1 MRIRPGICPLA
12 RQATNLDKIDPGL
25 EKLCREVRQLAA
37 NIQKDL
43 RSRQPERASQG
54 AALYMY
60 AKGYKS
66 FQAAQL
72 LFRSGLWQDAA
83 SIGRTLLE
91 LGFQARWLNLDP
103 ERRGPL
109 FLRHELRDRLKLL
122 RSLKSSG
129 SKEVQ
134 TKAGA
139 FLEKLASTTDF
150 DKSWRTWWSEESN
163 IERLA
168 KEMGLSPQYDLLY
181 RPLCWF
187 VHSSPFANA
196 YYLREEEG
204 RVLFDCQPAEPALKD
219 RGFAEMLFSSAPI
232 GLLEVLAAVDTVY
245 ELKRQE
251 QFDRIGRTLKSYEEE
266 LQRVA
271 HDRQKASLS
280 RRKSRP

>member
-1 MRIRPGICPLA
+1 MDA
-12 RQATNLDKIDPGL
+12 GL
-25 EKLCREVRQLAA
+25 RKLCREVTLLAA
-37 NIQKDL
+37 NIEKDL
-43 RSRQPERASQG
+43 GRRQPERASQG
-54 AALYMY
+54 AGPYMF

-72 LFRSGLWQDAA
+72 LLRSGLWQDAA

-103 ERRGPL
+103 EHRGAL
-109 FLRHELRDRLKLL
+109 FLRHEFRDRLKLL

-129 SKEVQ
+129 SKEVR
-134 TKAGA
+134 TKAGG
-139 FLEKLASTTDF
+139 FLEKLACTMDF

-196 YYLREEEG
+196 YYLREEHG
-204 RVLFDCQPAEPALKD
+204 RVLFDSQPARPSSKD
-219 RGFAEMLFSSAPI
+219 RDFAEMLFSSAPI

-245 ELKRQE
+245 ELKRQKE
-251 QFDRIGRTLKSYEEE
+251 FDRIGRTLKSYEEE
-266 LQRVA
+266 LQRA
-271 HDRQKASLS
+271 RDR
-280 RRKSRP
+280 RNPGN